1 MFISFFSGSDKIFLN
16 CATVRKQIFIF
27 YTMCP
32 DSLHVDSWS
41 YHYMTWRANNNSH
54 CRRNDIFVPSV
65 WPTGNSRLCVC
76 VYIYIYILHC
86 TCFNVSVIFKAHSW
100 TCNNLISR
108 KSNIPLQKLI
118 SLFMRG
124 NWFNKTA
131 YCCWFCFHF
140 GDGGGTWCVMHNIT

>member
-1 MFISFFSGSDKIFLN
+1 MPQCENKFSSSTPCVLIPYMLTVGHTITWHDVLITTVIVAGMIFL
-16 CATVRKQIFIF
+16 CLL
-27 YTMCP
+27 Y
-32 DSLHVDSWS
+32 
-41 YHYMTWRANNNSH
+41 
-54 CRRNDIFVPSV
+54 
-65 WPTGNSRLCVC
+65 GRLVTAGCI
-76 VYIYIYILHC
+76 YIYMYILHC